1 MYHQKLNE
9 PKGFKAETFLSFL
22 ILKLLA
28 KRADMC
34 TPIKHLRKLR
44 FFWGFSHA
52 VWSEASSMVWQIGCI
67 YIIYY
72 IYYNNLE
79 NRLRVTLNNT
89 YIYIY
94 YIIYYI
100 LFSVILKQ
108 FSRLL
113 YMRYCFNQ
121 SCNCCKLT
129 EKMNFRN
136 NC

>member
-52 VWSEASSMVWQIGCI
+52 VWSEASSMVWQIGYI

-94 YIIYYI
+94 FIIYYI
-100 LFSVILKQ
+100 YII
-108 FSRLL
+108 L
-113 YMRYCFNQ
+113 YMIYCLVSYLN
-121 SCNCCKLT
+121 
-129 EKMNFRN
+129 NFPDYFTWDTVSIN
-136 NC
+136 LATAVN